1 MSPSAPRIKSP
12 QQLIA
17 ESGADLEGHG
27 LKRTM
32 GLFQLVCFGIGAI
45 VGTGI
50 FVGLSDSVAE
60 AGPAVVVS
68 FVLAAITCVFTAFS
82 FAELGGAIPVSGSSY
97 SFAYASLGERVA
109 FLVGW
114 CLLLE
119 YGVSVSAVAV
129 GWSQYLNELL
139 DSLVGLRLPDVVSA
153 GPGDGGVINLP
164 AVVVIALAAV
174 LLVRGVRESARA
186 TAAMAVLKI
195 GILIV
200 FLAIGFT
207 AFEDGNLAPFAA
219 HGAAG
224 ITAGASLA
232 FFSYIGF
239 DAITTAGEEVKNPR
253 RNIPIAILVCLG
265 VVTVLYGAV
274 ALSAIGALGAD
285 DVAGR
290 PAALSL
296 VVDQVTGSTVG
307 GGIIAFGAVVA
318 IASVV
323 LAVMYGQTRVLMS
336 MSRDGLVPRIF
347 ERVSPKSA
355 TPVANTW
362 IVAGV
367 FAVPAAFSTLDVV
380 VGLTTIGTL
389 AVMAVVNIAVIA
401 LRRRNP
407 ELSRSFRVPLYPLSP
422 VLGVGFCLY
431 LIWGTGWTTWIQF
444 AVFLAVG
451 ALVYTFYSR
460 RNSRLAP
467 TGTPPTGTPPTG
479 TPAAGTP
486 PTGMPAAGTPATGT
500 PATGTPAAGT
510 PPTGMPAACAPS
522 AGEVPAGEVPA
533 DTARTGAVR
542 T

>member
-1 MSPSAPRIKSP
+1 MRSTGPAGLRIKSP
-12 QQLIA
+12 ELLVA

-32 GLFQLVCFGIGAI
+32 GLFQLVCFGVGAI

-60 AGPAVVVS
+60 AGPAVALS
-68 FVLAAITCVFTAFS
+68 YLLAAVTCIFTAFS

-97 SFAYASLGERVA
+97 SFAYASLGERTA

-139 DSLVGLRLPDVVSA
+139 ESLTGRHLPDALSA
-153 GPGDGGVINLP
+153 GPGEGGAVNLP
-164 AVVVIALAAV
+164 AVVVILLAAV
-174 LLVRGVRESARA
+174 LLVRGIRESARA

-195 GILIV
+195 GILLL
-200 FLAIGFT
+200 FLAIAFT
-207 AFEDGNLAPFAA
+207 AFEAGNLTPFA
-219 HGAAG
+219 GAGASG

-232 FFSYIGF
+232 FFSFIGF

-253 RNIPIAILVCLG
+253 RNIPIAILICIG
-265 VVTVLYGAV
+265 VATLLYVAV
-274 ALSAIGALGAD
+274 ALGAIGALGAD
-285 DVAGR
+285 AVADK

-296 VVDQVTGSTVG
+296 VVNQVTDSSVG

-323 LAVMYGQTRVLMS
+323 LAVMYGQTRILMS

-347 ERVSPKSA
+347 ERVSPKTS

-362 IVAGV
+362 IVAAV
-367 FAVPAAFSTLDVV
+367 FAVPAAFSSLDVV
-380 VGLTTIGTL
+380 VNLTTIGTL
-389 AVMAVVNIAVIA
+389 AIMVVVNVAVLA
-401 LRRRNP
+401 LRRSAP
-407 ELSRSFRVPLYPLSP
+407 ELKRTFRVPLYPVSP

-431 LIWGTGWTTWIQF
+431 LIWGTGWTTWVQF
-444 AVFLAVG
+444 AVFLVVG
-451 ALVYTFYSR
+451 SLVYALYGR
-460 RNSRLAP
+460 RHSRLGKAEAADSADSATP
-467 TGTPPTGTPPTG
+467 TPR
-479 TPAAGTP
+479 AG
-486 PTGMPAAGTPATGT
+486 
-500 PATGTPAAGT
+500 
-510 PPTGMPAACAPS
+510 
-522 AGEVPAGEVPA
+522 
-533 DTARTGAVR
+533 
-542 T
+542 

>member
-1 MSPSAPRIKSP
+1 MSPSARRIKSP
-12 QQLIA
+12 HQLIA

-82 FAELGGAIPVSGSSY
+82 FAELGSAIPVSGSSY
-97 SFAYASLGERVA
+97 SFAYASLGERLA

-139 DSLVGLRLPDVVSA
+139 DSLTGHQLPAALSA
-153 GPGDGGVINLP
+153 GPGDGGVVNLP
-164 AVVVIALAAV
+164 AVIVILLAAT

-195 GILIV
+195 GILIL
-200 FLAIGFT
+200 FCAIGFS
-207 AFEDGNLAPFAA
+207 AFEDGNLSPFAT
-219 HGAAG
+219 HGTAG
-224 ITAGASLA
+224 ITAGASVA

-253 RNIPIAILVCLG
+253 RNIPLAILICIGL
-265 VVTVLYGAV
+265 VTLLYCAV

-285 DVAGR
+285 AVADK

-296 VVDQVTGSTVG
+296 VVNQVTGSTVG
-307 GGIIAFGAVVA
+307 GGIVAFGAVVA

-323 LAVMYGQTRVLMS
+323 LTVMYGQTRILMS
-336 MSRDGLVPRIF
+336 MSRDGLVPRVF

-362 IVAGV
+362 IVACV
-367 FAVPAAFSTLDVV
+367 FAVPAAFASLDVV
-380 VGLTTIGTL
+380 VNLTTIGTL
-389 AVMAVVNIAVIA
+389 AIMVVVNIAVIA

-407 ELSRSFRVPLYPLSP
+407 ELPRSFRVPLYPLSP
-422 VLGVGFCLY
+422 ILGVGFCCY
-431 LIWGTGWTTWIQF
+431 LIWGTGWATWVQF
-444 AVFLAVG
+444 AVFVGVG
-451 ALVYTFYSR
+451 ALVYALYGR
-460 RNSRLAP
+460 RRSRLVTTPDSGAAAP
-467 TGTPPTGTPPTG
+467 
-479 TPAAGTP
+479 
-486 PTGMPAAGTPATGT
+486 
-500 PATGTPAAGT
+500 
-510 PPTGMPAACAPS
+510 
-522 AGEVPAGEVPA
+522 
-533 DTARTGAVR
+533 ARPGA
-542 T
+542 

>member
-1 MSPSAPRIKSP
+1 MSPSARRIKSP
-12 QQLIA
+12 HQLIA

-68 FVLAAITCVFTAFS
+68 FVLAAVTCVFTAFS
-82 FAELGGAIPVSGSSY
+82 FAELGSAIPVSGSSY
-97 SFAYASLGERVA
+97 SFAYASLGERLA

-139 DSLVGLRLPDVVSA
+139 DSLTGHQLPAALSA
-153 GPGDGGVINLP
+153 GPGDGGVVNLP
-164 AVVVIALAAV
+164 AVIVILLAAT

-195 GILIV
+195 GILIL
-200 FLAIGFT
+200 FCAIGFS
-207 AFEDGNLAPFAA
+207 AFEDGNLSPFAT
-219 HGAAG
+219 HGTAG
-224 ITAGASLA
+224 ITAGASVA

-253 RNIPIAILVCLG
+253 RNIPLAILICIGL
-265 VVTVLYGAV
+265 VTLLYCAV

-285 DVAGR
+285 AVADK

-296 VVDQVTGSTVG
+296 VVNQVTGSTVG
-307 GGIIAFGAVVA
+307 GGIVAFGAVVA

-323 LAVMYGQTRVLMS
+323 LTVMYGQTRILMS
-336 MSRDGLVPRIF
+336 MSRDGLVPRVF

-362 IVAGV
+362 IVACV
-367 FAVPAAFSTLDVV
+367 FAVPAAFASLDVV
-380 VGLTTIGTL
+380 VNLTTIGTL
-389 AVMAVVNIAVIA
+389 AIMVVVNIAVIA

-407 ELSRSFRVPLYPLSP
+407 ELPRSFRVPLYPLSP
-422 VLGVGFCLY
+422 ILGVGFCCY
-431 LIWGTGWTTWIQF
+431 LIWGTGWATWVQF
-444 AVFLAVG
+444 AVFVGVG
-451 ALVYTFYSR
+451 ALVYTLYGR
-460 RNSRLAP
+460 RRSRLVTTPDSGAAAP
-467 TGTPPTGTPPTG
+467 
-479 TPAAGTP
+479 
-486 PTGMPAAGTPATGT
+486 
-500 PATGTPAAGT
+500 
-510 PPTGMPAACAPS
+510 
-522 AGEVPAGEVPA
+522 
-533 DTARTGAVR
+533 ARPGA
-542 T
+542 

>member
-1 MSPSAPRIKSP
+1 MSAVSPTPPSPSRRTGARVKSP
-12 QQLIA
+12 ELLLA

-27 LKRTM
+27 LRRTM
-32 GLFQLVCFGIGAI
+32 GLFQLVCFGVGAI

-68 FVLAAITCVFTAFS
+68 FVLAAVTCIFTAFS

-97 SFAYASLGERVA
+97 SFAYATLGERVA

-129 GWSQYLNELL
+129 GWSQYVNELL
-139 DSLVGLRLPDVVSA
+139 DSVVGWSLPAALSA

-164 AVVVIALAAV
+164 AIVVVMMAAT
-174 LLVRGVRESARA
+174 LLVRGIRESARA

-195 GILIV
+195 GILV
-200 FLAIGFT
+200 AFCAIAFT
-207 AFEDGNLAPFAA
+207 AFEDGHLSPFAPE
-219 HGAAG
+219 GMAG
-224 ITAGASLA
+224 ITAGASVA

-253 RNIPIAILVCLG
+253 RNIPIAILICIGL
-265 VVTVLYGAV
+265 VTLLYCAV
-274 ALSAIGALGAD
+274 ALGAIGSLGAD
-285 DVAGR
+285 AVSDK

-296 VVDQVTGSTVG
+296 VVDKVTGSSVG

-323 LAVMYGQTRVLMS
+323 LAVMYGQTRILMS
-336 MSRDGLVPRIF
+336 MSRDGLIPRVF
-347 ERVSPKSA
+347 ERVSPKTR

-362 IVAGV
+362 IVAV
-367 FAVPAAFSTLDVV
+367 LFAVPAAFSSLDVV
-380 VGLTTIGTL
+380 VNLTTIGTL
-389 AVMAVVNIAVIA
+389 ATMAVVNVAVIA

-407 ELSRSFRVPLYPLSP
+407 ELKRSFRVPLYPASP

-431 LIWGTGWTTWIQF
+431 LMYGTGWTTWVQF
-444 AVFLAVG
+444 VVFLAVG
-451 ALVYTFYSR
+451 ALVYALYSR
-460 RNSRLAP
+460 SRSRLVREPQDRAVPGP
-467 TGTPPTGTPPTG
+467 TEG
-479 TPAAGTP
+479 
-486 PTGMPAAGTPATGT
+486 
-500 PATGTPAAGT
+500 
-510 PPTGMPAACAPS
+510 
-522 AGEVPAGEVPA
+522 
-533 DTARTGAVR
+533 
-542 T
+542 

>member
-1 MSPSAPRIKSP
+1 MSAVSPTPPSPSRRTGARVKSP
-12 QQLIA
+12 ELLLA

-27 LKRTM
+27 LRRTM
-32 GLFQLVCFGIGAI
+32 GLFQLVCFGVGAI

-68 FVLAAITCVFTAFS
+68 FVLAAVTCIFTAFS

-97 SFAYASLGERVA
+97 SFAYATLGERVA

-129 GWSQYLNELL
+129 GWSQYVNELL
-139 DSLVGLRLPDVVSA
+139 DSVVGWSLPAALSA

-164 AVVVIALAAV
+164 AIVVVMMAAT
-174 LLVRGVRESARA
+174 LLVRGIRESARA

-195 GILIV
+195 GILV
-200 FLAIGFT
+200 AFCAIAFT
-207 AFEDGNLAPFAA
+207 AFEDGHLSPFAPE
-219 HGAAG
+219 GMAG
-224 ITAGASLA
+224 ITAGASVA

-253 RNIPIAILVCLG
+253 RNIPIAILICIGL
-265 VVTVLYGAV
+265 VTLLYCAV
-274 ALSAIGALGAD
+274 ALGAIGSLGAD
-285 DVAGR
+285 AVSDK

-296 VVDQVTGSTVG
+296 VVDKVTGSSVG

-323 LAVMYGQTRVLMS
+323 LAVMYGQTRILMS
-336 MSRDGLVPRIF
+336 MSRDGLIPRVF
-347 ERVSPKSA
+347 ERVSPKTR

-362 IVAGV
+362 IVAV
-367 FAVPAAFSTLDVV
+367 LFAVPAAFSSLDVV
-380 VGLTTIGTL
+380 VNLTTIGTL
-389 AVMAVVNIAVIA
+389 ATMAVVNVAVIA

-407 ELSRSFRVPLYPLSP
+407 ELKRSFRVPLYPASP

-431 LIWGTGWTTWIQF
+431 LMYGTGWTTWVQF
-444 AVFLAVG
+444 VVFLAVG
-451 ALVYTFYSR
+451 ALVYALYSR
-460 RNSRLAP
+460 SRSRLVREPQGRAVPGP
-467 TGTPPTGTPPTG
+467 TEG
-479 TPAAGTP
+479 
-486 PTGMPAAGTPATGT
+486 
-500 PATGTPAAGT
+500 
-510 PPTGMPAACAPS
+510 
-522 AGEVPAGEVPA
+522 
-533 DTARTGAVR
+533 
-542 T
+542 

>member
-1 MSPSAPRIKSP
+1 MTPSASRIKTP
-12 QQLIA
+12 QQLLA

-32 GLFQLVCFGIGAI
+32 GLFQLVCFGVGAI

-60 AGPAVVVS
+60 AGPAVVIS

-97 SFAYASLGERVA
+97 SFAYASLGERAA

-139 DSLVGLRLPDVVSA
+139 ESLTGWQLPAALSA
-153 GPGDGGVINLP
+153 GPGEGGVVNVP
-164 AVVVIALAAV
+164 AVVVIALAAT

-186 TAAMAVLKI
+186 TAAMAILKI

-200 FLAIGFT
+200 FCAVGFS
-207 AFEDGNLAPFAA
+207 AFQAGHLSPFAE
-219 HGAAG
+219 HGMGG
-224 ITAGASLA
+224 ITAGASVA

-253 RNIPIAILVCLG
+253 RNIPIAILICIGL
-265 VVTVLYGAV
+265 VTLLYCAV

-285 DVAGR
+285 AVAGQ

-296 VVDQVTGSTVG
+296 VVDQVTGSSVG

-323 LAVMYGQTRVLMS
+323 LAVMYGQTRILMS
-336 MSRDGLVPRIF
+336 MSRDGLVPRVF

-362 IVAGV
+362 IVAAV
-367 FAVPAAFSTLDVV
+367 FAVPAAFASLDVV
-380 VGLTTIGTL
+380 VNLTTIGTL
-389 AVMAVVNIAVIA
+389 AVMAVVNLAVMV

-407 ELSRSFRVPLYPLSP
+407 ELPRSFRVPFFPLSP
-422 VLGVGFCLY
+422 ILGIGFCLY
-431 LIWGTGWTTWIQF
+431 LIWGTGWTTWLQF
-444 AVFLAVG
+444 AGFLVVG
-451 ALVYTFYSR
+451 TLVYAVYGR
-460 RNSRLAP
+460 RRSRLV
-467 TGTPPTGTPPTG
+467 T
-479 TPAAGTP
+479 
-486 PTGMPAAGTPATGT
+486 
-500 PATGTPAAGT
+500 
-510 PPTGMPAACAPS
+510 APS
-522 AGEVPAGEVPA
+522 EGAAPVSPAE
-533 DTARTGAVR
+533 
-542 T
+542 